1 MFFDAPGNQNAEIFV
16 NGTSHERYFSETN
29 WSILYAGTFN
39 KGDTVT
45 VSIRLHQDTI
55 KLTGAYFYYEDSD
68 ALASWYEDM
77 KEGTADV
84 KEVTSSHLKADVA
97 IPSDGEV
104 LLFTIPYE
112 KAWNIKVDG
121 KKAYAVRAYGSL
133 LAIKLDK
140 GEHSIDMQYIPEGTA
155 AGMLIS
161 LSALIVTVLIGIKDK
176 RAGRLTHV

>member
-1 MFFDAPGNQNAEIFV
+1 M
-16 NGTSHERYFSETN
+16 
-29 WSILYAGTFN
+29 
-39 KGDTVT
+39 
-45 VSIRLHQDTI
+45 
-55 KLTGAYFYYEDSD
+55 
-68 ALASWYEDM
+68 
-77 KEGTADV
+77 

-133 LAIKLDK
+133 LAINLDK